1 MRILATLL
9 LWLCLL
15 SSVFA
20 TPATVRLDAPSGS
33 IPLGPQV
40 QYLLGHAEQSFEQIA
55 GSAFAAAWQ
64 DNAQPVLFLNVQH
77 QGAWLRI
84 DLRQAGAAERLWY
97 LALKWP
103 VIDSAELRLYYPDG
117 GRWGRAFRAGDG
129 IPAATRVV
137 PSRNLVFPLEL
148 AANERAIV
156 YLHVRAF
163 EPMALP
169 LELLD
174 ASQLQ
179 AQELRESILISLLI
193 GTLLVMLLYNSC
205 LYAFTRD
212 RSYGF
217 YVLYLGAVL
226 VYALALTGF
235 AQLYLDLARP
245 WLEARLYPLGAGL
258 SFLMAALFF
267 RDFLKLGQIGG
278 WVDWLNRGTIGYW
291 LLILVPLAVEPYN
304 PVVHWLDPTLGAVL
318 TVLIGLLSSLDL
330 WRRGHRQARVFS
342 IAFGLPLAAT
352 ILIGLAFSG
361 KLPFNAFIVNSQLI
375 AFAIEF
381 VLLAIALVEH
391 INQERGRLLSAQ
403 QAALDYSERLARE
416 REEKLHAQQQALRIQ
431 RKANEELE
439 QRVQERTQ
447 ELKEANFQLARLS
460 TLDALTQLANR
471 RHFEARF
478 AEELNRAKR
487 HASPLALVMLDIDHF
502 KAVNDGYGHPFGD
515 HCLRAVAEVLQAHC
529 QRAGDLAARYGGEE
543 FILVFADT
551 DQAGALHCAEAIR
564 ADIAALR
571 LQHGERE
578 VRISASLGVI
588 AGVPPLSERGER
600 LIAEADAALYR
611 AKDAGR
617 NRVVLAGEALLAD

>member
-1 MRILATLL
+1 MRTLATLL

-15 SSVFA
+15 PSVFA
-20 TPATVRLDAPSGS
+20 TPATVLLDAPSGS

-55 GSAFAAAWQ
+55 GSAFAGAWQ
-64 DNAQPVLFLNVQH
+64 NNAQPILFLNVQH

-84 DLRQAGAAERLWY
+84 DLRQAGALDRLWY

-103 VIDSAELRLYYPDG
+103 LLDSAELRLFYPDG
-117 GRWGRAFRAGDG
+117 GRWGRAYLAGDG
-129 IPAATRVV
+129 IPAATRAV

-148 AANERAIV
+148 AANEHAIA
-156 YLHVRAF
+156 YLHLRAF

-169 LELLD
+169 LQLLD
-174 ASQLQ
+174 ANQLQ
-179 AQELRESILISLLI
+179 AQDLHESILISLLI

-258 SFLMAALFF
+258 SFLTATLFF

-291 LLILVPLAVEPYN
+291 LLVLVLLAVEPYN
-304 PVVHWLDPTLGAVL
+304 PVVHWLNPSLGAVL
-318 TVLIGLLSSLDL
+318 AVLIGLLSSLDL
-330 WRRGHRQARVFS
+330 WRRGHRQARVFC

-391 INQERGRLLSAQ
+391 IN

-478 AEELNRAKR
+478 AEELSRAKR

-564 ADIAALR
+564 ADIATLR

-588 AGVPPLSERGER
+588 AGVPPLNERGER

-611 AKDAGR
+611 AKNDGR
-617 NRVVLAGEALLAD
+617 NRVVLASEALLTD